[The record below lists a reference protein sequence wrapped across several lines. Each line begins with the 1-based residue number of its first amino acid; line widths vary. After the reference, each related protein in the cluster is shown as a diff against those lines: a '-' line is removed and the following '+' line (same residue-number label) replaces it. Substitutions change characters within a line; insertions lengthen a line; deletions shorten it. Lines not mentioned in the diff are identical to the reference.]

1 MSTRSHRSRQS
12 GLTYVEL
19 MVATVILVI
28 ALVPALKALHT
39 GMLGAEIYESSSS
52 QHYAVLAKMKGVLA
66 ERHEMLTAAAAVAGN
81 PKTPSSYSDA
91 AGLPDRRLVYLGLY
105 DANNADGDNN
115 VFTVLDP
122 NLDGDSNPFTGYRDL
137 LWVRVAIE
145 GSIVSVESLTL
156 P

>member
-1 MSTRSHRSRQS
+1 
-12 GLTYVEL
+12 
-19 MVATVILVI
+19 MVATVILAV

-39 GMLGAEIYESSSS
+39 GMLGAEIYDSSSN
-52 QHYAVLAKMKGVLA
+52 QHYATLAMMEEVLA
-66 ERHEMLTAAAAVAGN
+66 EPHATLTAAAAIAGN
-81 PKTPSSYSDA
+81 WKTPSIYSDA
-91 AGLPDRRLVYLGLY
+91 AGSPDRRLVYLGLY
-105 DANNADGDNN
+105 DANDADGDNN

-122 NLDGDSNPFTGYRDL
+122 NLDGDGNPFTGYRDL